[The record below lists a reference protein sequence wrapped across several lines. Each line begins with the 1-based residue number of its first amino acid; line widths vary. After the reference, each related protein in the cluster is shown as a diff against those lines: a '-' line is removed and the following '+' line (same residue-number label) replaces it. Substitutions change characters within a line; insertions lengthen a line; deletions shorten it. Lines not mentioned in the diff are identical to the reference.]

1 MTINEIILELKAF
14 AEANDGQVTSKDIE
28 TKYNYKMDSDEYEKI
43 VNGLEKE
50 GINIVEIEPE
60 LSIDD
65 IDDSACEKHEGDIAA
80 DLCDS
85 RQKVVQEY
93 EEKEACCRRDSILL
107 LRSLRDDLHVLE
119 P

>member
-65 IDDSACEKHEGDIAA
+65 IDDSMIDESLEDVKDEIIESDDTLLKDI
-80 DLCDS
+80 DINDPVRMYLKDIG
-85 RQKVVQEY
+85 KVKPFY
-93 EEKEACCRRDSILL
+93 INPLDN
-107 LRSLRDDLHVLE
+107 
-119 P
+119 